1 MKEGLNTVA
10 FPNPGRGYYAVVTTV
25 IDTKTKEPVTD
36 YKAFQVATASLYMQS
51 ARKQMLL
58 WLNDSATGGSLAG
71 HTVRFT
77 QDGKEVASAVTG
89 EDGSAVFSFEPP
101 AYEDP
106 AAAESYYG
114 KGMPPAKPVLFTI
127 YDPSGV
133 PVYADVTRGMTTEAY
148 YYGGDFGR
156 REDRYYAFFYLDR
169 ALYRPTDT
177 VHFSGT

>member
-1 MKEGLNTVA
+1 MTNRGVNTFHPDDEVALEYQLDTVAKKGREATVTLCRLTGFDQYADILLGRDPESAPEAIGQARTEQMKEGLNTVA

-51 ARKQMLL
+51 AQKQMLL

-89 EDGSAVFSFEPP
+89 EDGQR
-101 AYEDP
+101 
-106 AAAESYYG
+106 G
-114 KGMPPAKPVLFTI
+114 LF
-127 YDPSGV
+127 
-133 PVYADVTRGMTTEAY
+133 
-148 YYGGDFGR
+148 
-156 REDRYYAFFYLDR
+156 L
-169 ALYRPTDT
+169 
-177 VHFSGT
+177 